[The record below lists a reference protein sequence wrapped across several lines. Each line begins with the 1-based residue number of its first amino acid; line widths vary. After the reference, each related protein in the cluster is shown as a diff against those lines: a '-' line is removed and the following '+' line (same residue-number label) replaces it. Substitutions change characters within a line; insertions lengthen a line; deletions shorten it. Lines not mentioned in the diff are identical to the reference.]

1 VDNIIAQFP
10 ELWPH
15 FDPLGKPHTIPSQD
29 IFDEPVVNLCIN
41 STWVGHLSG
50 MIERLIYLDAW
61 EGTDDEKY
69 AAINQVYKLL
79 GAMGKS
85 ENIGG
90 CNMGCCYDVVAH
102 RVTTDGAME
111 ISIDGGTTWT
121 PDPQDPRLTVTQL
134 PAPVPSGVSNTK
146 CDAASN
152 GKQHFEDM
160 ILGASEAL
168 DTATTVIE
176 LVTDLL
182 LLLLAAM
189 FLPVALPVLIP
200 ILLTVSVALMALGK
214 VAFDAYWTSDE
225 KDKILCAL
233 YCYISED
240 GTFDATSF
248 AQVKSKL
255 TADLTSSP
263 AKDWFIQQLVVMGV
277 NGLNNFCAYG
287 SAADSDCSACACGC
301 VAGWA
306 FEHHPG
312 ESTSGGFTVDGE
324 FIVLTTDSVNTDG
337 KYYAT
342 VIRSGSDDCCQ
353 CIGANLDSGGAG
365 YLAAVKLCGEAEF
378 TFPLFAVG
386 AGQNVWEVQLR
397 FDEPSVFRFKPT

>member
-1 VDNIIAQFP
+1 MVDNIIAQIP
-10 ELWPH
+10 EIWPH
-15 FDPLGKPHTIPSQD
+15 FDPLGKPHIIPAKG
-29 IFDEPVVNLCIN
+29 IFEEPVVNLCIN

-79 GAMGKS
+79 GAMGRE

-111 ISIDGGTTWT
+111 ISIDGGATWA

-152 GKQHFEDM
+152 GKQHLEDM
-160 ILGASEAL
+160 ILGASTAL
-168 DTATTVIE
+168 GSAVTVIE

-182 LLLLAAM
+182 LLLLAAL
-189 FLPVALPVLIP
+189 FLPEALPVLIP
-200 ILLTVSVALMALGK
+200 LLFTVSTALFSLGK
-214 VAFDAYWTSDE
+214 TAFDAYWTSDE

-248 AQVKSKL
+248 DQVKSKL

-287 SAADSDCSACACGC
+287 SAANSDCSTCACGC
-301 VAGWA
+301 VAGW
-306 FEHHPG
+306 
-312 ESTSGGFTVDGE
+312 VDGE
-324 FIVLTTDSVNTDG
+324 GYAGIAVDGEYIVMQVDALGGDG
-337 KYYAT
+337 KYYGQVT
-342 VIRSGSDDCCQ
+342 RSGNSDCCV
-353 CIGANLDSGGAG
+353 CNNPSFDSGGAG
-365 YLAAVKLCGEAEF
+365 YQAQIKECGSDDF
-378 TFPLFAVG
+378 TFPLFGVG
-386 AGQNVWEVQLR
+386 EGNTNCWLVQIRCTEV
-397 FDEPSVFRFKPT
+397 SVFRFKPN